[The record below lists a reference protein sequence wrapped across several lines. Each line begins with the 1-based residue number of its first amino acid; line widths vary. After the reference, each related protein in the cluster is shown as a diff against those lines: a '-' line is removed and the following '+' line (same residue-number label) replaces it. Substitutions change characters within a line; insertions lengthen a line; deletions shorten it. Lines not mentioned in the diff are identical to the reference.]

1 MDGPSGKPKGKRAS
15 GLVVMAEPVV
25 PEVRE
30 VTLADIV
37 RTLWARKWVL
47 LVTFLLVV
55 GAGTAYTFLQAPK
68 YTATAT
74 IVAVEQQ
81 DVIQR
86 WLESRP
92 AGEWVAA
99 QLGNPLLSQL
109 FPDDWSEASGTW
121 RDQAPGTARQGAA
134 VSHLVTV
141 TVIPPVAGRVDR
153 TMRVVVTF
161 TDAALAADVANA
173 YVDSLE
179 VIRPQLQNVT
189 ESALFQQF
197 YDGQN
202 SQEARRQAHEVA
214 LERQYWIDL
223 DPAYTPSKQSSPN
236 VTLNLALSVVLG
248 LLLGVVAA
256 FTAAWIANYRV
267 SSRPPEVPRP
277 PPSPGEAQ
285 PGQGFRYR
293 GR

>member
-1 MDGPSGKPKGKRAS
+1 
-15 GLVVMAEPVV
+15 MADAVV

-37 RTLWARKWVL
+37 RTLWSRKWVL

-55 GAGTAYTFLQAPK
+55 GAGTAYTFLQTPQ
-68 YTATAT
+68 YTSTAT
-74 IVAVEQQ
+74 IVAIEQQ
-81 DVIQR
+81 DIIQR
-86 WLESRP
+86 WLESRT
-92 AGEWVAA
+92 AAEEVAR
-99 QLGNPLLSQL
+99 QLGDPLLAEV
-109 FPDDWSEASGTW
+109 FPDEWSDAAGTW
-121 RDQAPGTARQGAA
+121 KDAAPGTDRQGAA
-134 VSHLVTV
+134 VASLVTV
-141 TVIPPVAGRVDR
+141 NTVPPVSGRTDR
-153 TMRVVVTF
+153 TMRIVVTF
-161 TDAALAADVANA
+161 HDAALAAEVANA
-173 YVDSLE
+173 FVDSLE

-189 ESALFQQF
+189 ESALFAQF

-202 SQEARRQAHEVA
+202 SADARRQAHEVA

-223 DPAYTPSKQSSPN
+223 DPAFASAEPSSPN

-267 SSRPPEVPRP
+267 SSRPPDVPRP
-277 PPSPGEAQ
+277 PTMMGESGSPGA
-285 PGQGFRYR
+285 PGAPPVKYRR

>member
-1 MDGPSGKPKGKRAS
+1 MP
-15 GLVVMAEPVV
+15 EPAV
-25 PEVRE
+25 PDVRE

-47 LVTFLLVV
+47 LAVFLLTV
-55 GAGTAYTFLQAPK
+55 GAGTAYTFLQTPK

-74 IVAVEQQ
+74 IVAIEQQ

-92 AGEWVAA
+92 AAEWVGA
-99 QLGNPLLSQL
+99 QLGDPLLSQV
-109 FPDDWSEASGTW
+109 FPNEWSDASNTW
-121 RDQAPGTARQGAA
+121 KDVAPGTARQGAEI
-134 VSHLVTV
+134 SKLVTIN
-141 TVIPPVAGRVDR
+141 VIPPVSGRVDR

-179 VIRPQLQNVT
+179 VIKPQLQNVT
-189 ESALFQQF
+189 ESALFAQF

-202 SQEARRQAHEVA
+202 APDARRQAHEVA
-214 LERQYWIDL
+214 LERQYWIAL
-223 DPAYTPSKQSSPN
+223 DPAYTPSDPSSPN

-256 FTAAWIANYRV
+256 FTAAWISNYRV
-267 SSRPPEVPRP
+267 SGRPPDVPKAP
-277 PPSPGEAQ
+277 TADAGQ
-285 PGQGFRYR
+285 NQGFRYR

>member
-1 MDGPSGKPKGKRAS
+1 MPDPA
-15 GLVVMAEPVV
+15 V

-47 LVTFLLVV
+47 LAVFLLAF
-55 GAGTAYTFLQAPK
+55 GAGTAYTFLQTPQ
-68 YTATAT
+68 YTSTAT
-74 IVAVEQQ
+74 IVAIEQQ

-92 AGEWVAA
+92 AAEWVAQ
-99 QLGNPLLSQL
+99 QLGDPLLSEL
-109 FPDDWSEASGTW
+109 FPGEWSEASNDW
-121 RDQAPGTARQGAA
+121 RTTAPGTARQGAEVAKLAA
-134 VSHLVTV
+134 VNVV
-141 TVIPPVAGRVDR
+141 PPVSGRVDR
-153 TMRVVVTF
+153 TMRIVVTF
-161 TDAALAADVANA
+161 HDAALAADVANA

-189 ESALFQQF
+189 ESALFAQF

-202 SQEARRQAHEVA
+202 SADARRQAHEVA
-214 LERQYWIDL
+214 LERQYWIAL
-223 DPAYTPSKQSSPN
+223 DPAYTSSEPSSPN
-236 VTLNLALSVVLG
+236 VTLNLALGAVLG

-256 FTAAWIANYRV
+256 FTAAWVANYRL
-267 SSRPPEVPRP
+267 SSRPPEAPKAAEAG
-277 PPSPGEAQ
+277 SAANGPGA
-285 PGQGFRYR
+285 GFRYR

>member
-1 MDGPSGKPKGKRAS
+1 MP
-15 GLVVMAEPVV
+15 EPAV

-37 RTLWARKWVL
+37 RTLWSRKWVL
-47 LVTFLLVV
+47 LAAFLLVV

-74 IVAVEQQ
+74 LVTIEQQ

-92 AGEWVAA
+92 AAEWVA
-99 QLGNPLLSQL
+99 QELGDPLLSEL
-109 FPDDWSEASGTW
+109 FPGDWSEASDTW
-121 RDQAPGTARQGAA
+121 KGAAPGTQRQGAA
-134 VSHLVTV
+134 VAGLVQV
-141 TVIPPVAGRVDR
+141 DVVPPVAGRVDR

-161 TDAALAADVANA
+161 TDAALAAGVANA
-173 YVDSLE
+173 FVDSLE

-189 ESALFQQF
+189 ESALFAQF

-202 SQEARRQAHEVA
+202 AADARRQAHEVA
-214 LERQYWIDL
+214 LERQYWIAL
-223 DPAYTPSKQSSPN
+223 DPAYPPADPSSPN
-236 VTLNLALSVVLG
+236 VALNLALSVVLG

-256 FTAAWIANYRV
+256 FMASWLSAYRV
-267 SSRPPEVPRP
+267 SSRPPDV
-277 PPSPGEAQ
+277 PPSPEA
-285 PGQGFRYR
+285 PAANQGFRYR

>member
-1 MDGPSGKPKGKRAS
+1 MLVA
-15 GLVVMAEPVV
+15 VVMPDAVV
-25 PEVRE
+25 PEVQE

-37 RTLWARKWVL
+37 RTLWKRKWVL
-47 LVTFLLVV
+47 LVVFLLVV
-55 GAGTAYTFLQAPK
+55 GAGTAYTFLQTPQ
-68 YTATAT
+68 YTSTAT
-74 IVAVEQQ
+74 IVAIEQQ

-92 AGEWVAA
+92 AAEWVA
-99 QLGNPLLSQL
+99 QELGDPLLSEL
-109 FPDDWSEASGTW
+109 FADDWSESSNAW
-121 RDQAPGTARQGAA
+121 RDEAPGTVRQGAA
-134 VSHLVTV
+134 VSSLVSV
-141 TVIPPVAGRVDR
+141 QVNPPVSGRVDR

-161 TDAALAADVANA
+161 SDAALAADVANA
-173 YVDSLE
+173 YVDSLD
-179 VIRPQLQNVT
+179 VIRPQLQNIT

-202 SQEARRQAHEVA
+202 SADARRQAHEVA

-223 DPAYTPSKQSSPN
+223 DPAYAPGDPSSPN

-267 SSRPPEVPRP
+267 SSRPPEVPKAP
-277 PPSPGEAQ
+277 VQSDPNA
-285 PGQGFRYR
+285 GFRYR